1 MLLASY
7 DATLEIYSHN
17 CLCLCTL
24 IPPTYKNALVVH
36 MYIGIYMLIYVPTCT
51 GVPKVLLISA
61 LSFVKRMYV
70 QPKSVCTT
78 MKKKKIKP

>member
-7 DATLEIYSHN
+7 DATLEIDSHN
-17 CLCLCTL
+17 CVCSCTL

-61 LSFVKRMYV
+61 LSFVKRMYNRRVSV
-70 QPKSVCTT
+70 QR
-78 MKKKKIKP
+78 